1 MKYIKKYETWPDYI
15 HFYSLKKYVI
25 CKNTESNIYTVFELI
40 KSTENFY
47 IEVQTIAFSKRTD
60 KIAKSLVMEVKLSLI
75 QDRIV
80 FQSDDLEEIR
90 NQMELLNQTDKF
102 NL

>member
-1 MKYIKKYETWPDYI
+1 
-15 HFYSLKKYVI
+15 
-25 CKNTESNIYTVFELI
+25 
-40 KSTENFY
+40 
-47 IEVQTIAFSKRTD
+47 
-60 KIAKSLVMEVKLSLI
+60 MEVKLSLI

>member
-1 MKYIKKYETWPDYI
+1 
-15 HFYSLKKYVI
+15 
-25 CKNTESNIYTVFELI
+25 
-40 KSTENFY
+40 
-47 IEVQTIAFSKRTD
+47 
-60 KIAKSLVMEVKLSLI
+60 MEVKLSLI

-102 NL
+102 NLWNT